1 MKFRSP
7 TKGLLKSLSQLGK
20 GGEATVWKVETSRN
34 RIFAVKKYFSHRAL
48 SSPNKEIE
56 VKRAVVKHEGLSLFI
71 EEVLPVRGYDTCML
85 FKYYNHGDLID
96 AVIKLSGE
104 DSDAYML
111 RNGKALW
118 SGLAAL
124 HKEGITHRD
133 IKPENILWHRPD
145 PNAPYSNS
153 CDLLSI
159 GDFGCSSKLERMYG
173 KYPTQTYCPPE
184 AQLTYGEKNSYD
196 KSCDVWSLGATW
208 LSVLSGGNIISRPEN
223 TTSDEFINGGFA
235 YVKKHHSNFW
245 KSISNSSQD
254 LLEASLVPIA
264 SDRATSTE
272 IADMLS

>member
-34 RIFAVKKYFSHRAL
+34 RKFAVKKYYSHRAL

-56 VKRAVVKHEGLSLFI
+56 VKRAVVKHPGLSLFI
-71 EEVLPVRGYDTCML
+71 EEVLPVKGYDTCLL
-85 FKYYNHGDLID
+85 FRYYNHGDLID
-96 AVIKLSGE
+96 ATAQLSGH

-111 RNGKALW
+111 RNGQSLW
-118 SGLAAL
+118 SGLAVL

-145 PNAPYSNS
+145 PNAPFFGS
-153 CDLLSI
+153 CDALSI

-173 KYPTQTYCPPE
+173 RYPTQTYCPPE
-184 AQLTYGEKNSYD
+184 AQLTYGEQNSYD

-208 LSVLSGGNIISRPEN
+208 LSVLSGGDIVSGPGK
-223 TTSDEFINGGFA
+223 TASDEFMNGGYS

-245 KSISNSSQD
+245 NAISTSSQN
-254 LLEASLVPIA
+254 LLEASVVPTA
-264 SDRATSTE
+264 ADRASSHE
-272 IADMLS
+272 IAEMLS